1 MLISL
6 LFAIAQAAVPHPA
19 PISDAIQAADPA
31 IVVEGTRKTDAEIRT
46 EAHAFVRAV
55 AAAPN
60 SSDQLARWNQAI
72 CPKVIGALPDEEKPI
87 LERIQ
92 EVAKQAG
99 IKISKRKHCDP
110 NILIAFTSDPAGV
123 VGEVFEKQPHRA
135 RSIPVAERRTLINGA
150 YPVRW
155 WYDLKTEGR
164 YGEAPVGDNPAL
176 LNSLDTVSGR
186 PGFSPGGGFAQSENQ
201 AGNVSDYSSSMIGT
215 KSRQSIG
222 AATIVIDVNRVR
234 KLSHDA
240 LASFV
245 AMVALAPLKLPPK
258 PVSTPTITNLFS
270 DTPDDRAEELTEWDL
285 AYLAALYQV
294 AANRSADIQRS
305 SMTAKIARN
314 MRGEQ

>member
-6 LFAIAQAAVPHPA
+6 LFVVAQAALPQPGAPDPA
-19 PISDAIQAADPA
+19 PAADPT
-31 IVVEGTRKTDAEIRT
+31 IVVEGTAKTDAEIRN
-46 EAHAFVRAV
+46 EAKTFVRAV

-60 SSDQLARWNQAI
+60 SSDQLARWNEAI

-87 LERIQ
+87 LERIR
-92 EVAKQAG
+92 EVAKDAG

-110 NILIAFTSDPAGV
+110 NILVAFTSDPSGV
-123 VGEVFEKQPHRA
+123 VREVFDRQPHRA
-135 RSIPVAERRTLINGA
+135 RSLPVAARSDLVEGA

-155 WYDLKTEGR
+155 WYDLKMEGR
-164 YGEAPVGDNPAL
+164 YGEAPIGDNPAL
-176 LNSLDTVSGR
+176 LNSLDTMSAR
-186 PGFSPGGGFAQSENQ
+186 PGSAPGGSFAQSENQ

-240 LASFV
+240 LASYV

-258 PVSTPTITNLFS
+258 PVPTPTITNLFR
-270 DTPDDRAEELTEWDL
+270 DTPDDRAEELTEWDR
-285 AYLAALYQV
+285 AYLAALYKV
-294 AANRSADIQRS
+294 AANRSADVQRS
-305 SMTAKIARN
+305 SMTATIARH